1 MTKTWHHIVFWILVY
16 VSLTLIFTDWFER
29 AGEAFYYVSL
39 LMPVVIATS
48 YFFNYYLVP
57 RYLFRR
63 KFRLLALYSFYMLVV
78 SLCLEMVAGIVAML
92 LMVQYGVSETGALI
106 TDVFTMAGILYFVVL
121 LMSFIQLIRHYF
133 TDQQAIVSLEE
144 RQAQLDSG
152 YFTIRSNRQSVKVL
166 FDELLYVESLD
177 DYIKLHLEGGRD
189 FMSKEK
195 ISHLEQTL
203 PENFLRIHRSFIV
216 NSRKITTYT
225 REHVLAGGQEL
236 PISRTYKAGVIEK
249 LSLPQGS

>member
-1 MTKTWHHIVFWILVY
+1 MTKAWQHILFWILVY
-16 VSLTLIFTDWFER
+16 ASLTLIFTDWFER

-48 YFFNYYLVP
+48 YFFNYYLLP

-63 KFRLLALYSFYMLVV
+63 KFLLLGLYSFYMLVV

-92 LMVQYGVSETGALI
+92 LMVQFGVSETGALI

-144 RQAQLDSG
+144 RQAQLDRG
-152 YFTIRSNRQSVKVL
+152 YFTIRSKRQTVKVM

-177 DYIKLHLEGGRD
+177 DYIKLHLEGGAEH
-189 FMSKEK
+189 MSKER
-195 ISHLEQTL
+195 ISHLEESL
-203 PENFLRIHRSFIV
+203 PDNFLRIHRSFIV
-216 NSRKITTYT
+216 NSRKITSYS
-225 REHVLAGGQEL
+225 REHVLAGGEEL
-236 PISRTYKAGVIEK
+236 PISRTYKTEVIGK
-249 LSLPQGS
+249 LSVAESS

>member
-1 MTKTWHHIVFWILVY
+1 MTKAWQHIVFWILVY
-16 VSLTLIFTDWFER
+16 ASLTLIFTDWFER

-39 LMPVVIATS
+39 LLPVVMATS
-48 YFFNYYLVP
+48 YFFNYYLIP
-57 RYLFRR
+57 RYLFKR
-63 KFRLLALYSFYMLVV
+63 KFLLLGLYSFYMLVV

-144 RQAQLDSG
+144 RQAQLNSG
-152 YFTIRSNRQSVKVL
+152 YFTIRSNRQTVKVM
-166 FDELLYVESLD
+166 FDELLYVESLG
-177 DYIKLHLEGGRD
+177 DYIKLHLEGGAD

-195 ISHLEQTL
+195 ISHLEQSL

-216 NSRKITTYT
+216 NSRKITSYT
-225 REHVLAGGQEL
+225 REYILAGGEEL
-236 PISRTYKAGVIEK
+236 PISRTYKSDVINK
-249 LSLPQGS
+249 LSLPESS